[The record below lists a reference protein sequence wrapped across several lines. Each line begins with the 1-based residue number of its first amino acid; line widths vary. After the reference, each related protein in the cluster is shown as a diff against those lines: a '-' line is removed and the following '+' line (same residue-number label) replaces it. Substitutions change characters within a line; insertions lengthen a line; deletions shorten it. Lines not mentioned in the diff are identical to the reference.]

1 VSYEKNI
8 NLNEFYLMK
17 KDINLNEFMT

>member
-1 VSYEKNI
+1 MKKNI